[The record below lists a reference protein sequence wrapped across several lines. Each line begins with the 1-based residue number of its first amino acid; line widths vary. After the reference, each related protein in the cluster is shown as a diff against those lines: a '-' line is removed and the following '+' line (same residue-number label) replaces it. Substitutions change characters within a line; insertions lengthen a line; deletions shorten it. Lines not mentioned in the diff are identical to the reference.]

1 MAVTA
6 VTVAGWLVF
15 DRRVV
20 DGDGNL
26 CAITT
31 WGQTRA
37 ECRGLRRWS
46 EHEGDDVAG
55 SMAAWAALEKP

>member
-1 MAVTA
+1 MALTVK
-6 VTVAGWLVF
+6 VAGWLVF

-37 ECRGLRRWS
+37 ERRRLRRWLKR
-46 EHEGDDVAG
+46 EDGDGAG
-55 SMAAWAALEKP
+55 SIAAWAALEKP

>member
-6 VTVAGWLVF
+6 VKVAGWLVF

-37 ECRGLRRWS
+37 ERRGLRRWS
-46 EHEGDDVAG
+46 EREGDDVAG
-55 SMAAWAALEKP
+55 SIAAWAALEKP

>member
-1 MAVTA
+1 MAL
-6 VTVAGWLVF
+6 TVKVASELVF

-37 ECRGLRRWS
+37 ERWRLRRWL
-46 EHEGDDVAG
+46 EREDDDGAG
-55 SMAAWAALEKP
+55 SIAAWGALEKP

>member
-1 MAVTA
+1 MALTVK
-6 VTVAGWLVF
+6 VAGWLVF

-26 CAITT
+26 CTITA

-37 ECRGLRRWS
+37 GRRGLRRWL
-46 EHEGDDVAG
+46 EREYDDGAG
-55 SMAAWAALEKP
+55 SIAAWAALEKP